1 MSGKRDFAVYSCIID
16 GAPAEDND
24 LRGVFRGSSPASAAR
39 KAANMMMRR
48 ARQDEPAVAT
58 ITILEVTEGSP
69 RKTFSYEAERKRA
82 RNHSVNFHGAA
93 GGRTIRFL
101 WTMNLRALSLKERFR
116 SWLTVYPENT
126 KEAWAR
132 RPQHDA
138 NDSAV
143 AKCLFSARTR
153 ERILRRQ
160 LLHTGNALTKVLP
173 HEIVLRI
180 VEQME
185 EERRSLLLNL
195 ISPPL

>member
-1 MSGKRDFAVYSCIID
+1 MNPLWQPS
-16 GAPAEDND
+16 
-24 LRGVFRGSSPASAAR
+24 
-39 KAANMMMRR
+39 
-48 ARQDEPAVAT
+48 
-58 ITILEVTEGSP
+58 TILEVTEGSP

-82 RNHSVNFHGAA
+82 RNHSVNFHGAV
-93 GGRTIRFL
+93 GGQTIRFL

-185 EERRSLLLNL
+185 GGKAVPTAQSHLTA
-195 ISPPL
+195 PLSQRDYKAQELMVIE